1 MLLLIL
7 LILLHGAGDG
17 MAQYGSF
24 AIREKR
30 WATRELKA
38 GKGVGVSWWGA

>member
-24 AIREKR
+24 AIKEKR
-30 WATRELKA
+30 WATRKLKVW
-38 GKGVGVSWWGA
+38 KGVGVSCWGA

>member
-17 MAQYGSF
+17 MVLYGSF
-24 AIREKR
+24 VISERR
-30 WATRELKA
+30 GGRRR
-38 GKGVGVSWWGA
+38 S

>member
-1 MLLLIL
+1 MLLIL

-17 MAQYGSF
+17 MVQYGSF

-30 WATRELKA
+30 WATTELKA
-38 GKGVGVSWWGA
+38 GRG

>member
-7 LILLHGAGDG
+7 LILLHGAGDV
-17 MAQYGSF
+17 MVQYGSF
-24 AIREKR
+24 VIRMKR

-38 GKGVGVSWWGA
+38 GRG

>member
-7 LILLHGAGDG
+7 LILLRDG
-17 MAQYGSF
+17 MVQYGSF

-30 WATRELKA
+30 WATTELKA
-38 GKGVGVSWWGA
+38 GRG

>member
-7 LILLHGAGDG
+7 LILLHGAGDS

-24 AIREKR
+24 TIREKR
-30 WATRELKA
+30 WTTRELKA
-38 GKGVGVSWWGA
+38 GKGVGVSWWSA